1 MFKKV
6 TRLSR
11 EWAISLFN
19 ACCNPV
25 CGYFLM
31 LHRIGNIEPDRLE
44 CIEELK
50 VSTNFLQHFVDVNRS
65 KYDYISLDEAV
76 FRIKNPDFH
85 KRPFMCFTL
94 DDGFRDNLTFGLPFF
109 EKNNIPF
116 TVFLT
121 VDFINKHPCFN
132 WPFALERIVAANEN
146 LVVEGQMYSCVSPDE
161 KNRTFASLKILV
173 LSLPYVSFEDTFRT
187 VFANYLTDDCFE
199 DIMLSWKDVHSLASS
214 SLCTIGSHSMS
225 HSRLSNVPLE
235 FLIYELQTSK
245 SLIEREIGREVR
257 YLSYPFGWKTDV
269 SEQVFSAAKEAG
281 YAAAFISWGGGS
293 RKYDNNNLFCI
304 KRQMLL
310 EK

>member
-1 MFKKV
+1 
-6 TRLSR
+6 
-11 EWAISLFN
+11 
-19 ACCNPV
+19 
-25 CGYFLM
+25 M

-50 VSTNFLQHFVDVNRS
+50 VSTNFLQHFVNVNRS

-76 FRIKNPDFH
+76 SRIKNPDFH

-121 VDFINKHPCFN
+121 VDFINKRPCFN

-146 LVVEGQMYSCVSPDE
+146 LVVEGQLYSCVSPDE
-161 KNRTFASLKILV
+161 KNRTFASLKTLV

-199 DIMLSWKDVHSLASS
+199 DIMLSWKDVRSLASS

-235 FLIYELQTSK
+235 FLTYELLTSK
-245 SLIEREIGREVR
+245 SLIEREIGREVS

-281 YAAAFISWGGGS
+281 YAAAFISWGGGVVNMIIIFFVS
-293 RKYDNNNLFCI
+293 NDKCCWKN
-304 KRQMLL
+304 
-310 EK
+310 E